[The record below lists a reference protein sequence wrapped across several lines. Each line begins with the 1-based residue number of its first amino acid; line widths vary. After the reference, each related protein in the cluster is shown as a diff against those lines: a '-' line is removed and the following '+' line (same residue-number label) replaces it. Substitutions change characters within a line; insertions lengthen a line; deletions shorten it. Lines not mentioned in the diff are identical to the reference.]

1 MSFDSTCNERLA
13 RLEQEF
19 RRARTAT
26 PELMSTLITQAC
38 LRFAA
43 HGAAAKAAVNRLIE
57 SGAWTDA
64 ALALVELELPQW
76 KFRRIVRENGEW
88 HCSLSR
94 QPQLPF
100 GLDDIAEASH
110 ENLALAILI
119 AFLEVRCA
127 AAVNAAGRTAVPQ
140 VRSEPISALCCDNL
154 RAQANDM
161 GFSGQCI
168 AANADDPWTL
178 LVIFEPPGLTALR
191 RFSGP
196 KNERTLTARW
206 R

>member
-1 MSFDSTCNERLA
+1 MSPRRLWNCLQTFMKSLYGDPRFHLASLWRSAHHLWRPHTRGQFERRHVLRSTREERFA
-13 RLEQEF
+13 RLEQRL
-19 RRARTAT
+19 RRARVITA
-26 PELMSTLITQAC
+26 ELISDVIAQAC

-76 KFRRIVRENGEW
+76 KLRRIVHDNGEW
-88 HCSLSR
+88 YCSLSR

-110 ENLALAILI
+110 EILALAILMTL
-119 AFLEVRCA
+119 LEARRA

-140 VRSEPISALCCDNL
+140 VSKPSSALCCDNF
-154 RAQANDM
+154 A
-161 GFSGQCI
+161 
-168 AANADDPWTL
+168 
-178 LVIFEPPGLTALR
+178 
-191 RFSGP
+191 
-196 KNERTLTARW
+196 
-206 R
+206 

>member
-1 MSFDSTCNERLA
+1 MKSLYREPRFHLASLWRSAHHLVASRTLGPQPNSSAAMSFDSTCNERLA

-57 SGAWTDA
+57 LGAWTDA

-140 VRSEPISALCCDNL
+140 VRSEPISALCCDNF
-154 RAQANDM
+154 A
-161 GFSGQCI
+161 
-168 AANADDPWTL
+168 
-178 LVIFEPPGLTALR
+178 
-191 RFSGP
+191 
-196 KNERTLTARW
+196 
-206 R
+206 